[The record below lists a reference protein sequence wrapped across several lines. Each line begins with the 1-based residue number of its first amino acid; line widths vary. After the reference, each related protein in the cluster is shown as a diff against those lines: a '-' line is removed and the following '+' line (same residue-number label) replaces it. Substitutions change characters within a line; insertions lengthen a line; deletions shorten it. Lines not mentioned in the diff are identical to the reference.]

1 MVQARSR
8 IKINS
13 PPLSKFN
20 PEPVRK
26 YWLKKGHQLC
36 DTISE
41 NKIVIDRICLLRNL
55 LNLFIFSFTYY

>member
-1 MVQARSR
+1 MSLEMAQARSR

-13 PPLSKFN
+13 PPISKFN

-36 DTISE
+36 ETILE
-41 NKIVIDRICLLRNL
+41 NKIVI
-55 LNLFIFSFTYY
+55 